1 MPVLLERVLP
11 GGCLQPATKFAHSDA
26 GCIEIALV
34 NNMPDAALES
44 TERQFLELLD
54 AAAEKIS
61 VRLRLFSLPDVPRSH
76 AARAYLAGS
85 YFDISKLW
93 NAQLDGIIVTGT
105 EPRAPSLRD
114 EPYWAALTK
123 LVDWAET
130 KAVASVWSCL
140 AAHAAVLH
148 QDGIARRAL
157 ANKCF
162 GLFDCARVADH
173 PLMDGMPPRVRIAH
187 SRWNELPEEALRA
200 CRYTI
205 LTRSAEAGVD
215 IFVKQGKSLSLYF
228 QGHPEYDERA
238 LLREYRRDIGRYLR
252 RERDSFPAMPQGYFD
267 ANAASV
273 MAEFRERALVDR
285 REELIASF
293 PSAAVEGALTRV
305 KGSPATR
312 IYANWLSHVSS
323 QKAQRLGSR
332 ARATAPRT
340 RRVTAA
346 VSAEGVG

>member
-1 MPVLLERVLP
+1 MPVVLERVIP
-11 GGCLQPATKFAHSDA
+11 GGGPQPATKFAHSDA
-26 GCIEIALV
+26 GCVEIALV

-44 TERQFLELLD
+44 TERQFLELLE
-54 AAAEKIS
+54 AAAEKVS
-61 VRLRLFSLPDVPRSH
+61 VRLRLFSLPDVPRSN

-85 YFDISKLW
+85 YCDISKLW

-105 EPRAPSLRD
+105 EPLAPSLRD
-114 EPYWAALTK
+114 EPYWVALTK
-123 LVDWAET
+123 LVDWAEAN
-130 KAVASVWSCL
+130 AVASVWSCL

-157 ANKCF
+157 ADKCF

-205 LTRSAEAGVD
+205 LTRSTEAGVD
-215 IFVKQGKSLSLYF
+215 IFAKQGKSLSLFF

-252 RERDSFPAMPQGYFD
+252 RERELYPAMPEGYFDDVAADILAAFRDRALLQRDSDPRGSGLLDSFPAAPL
-267 ANAASV
+267 
-273 MAEFRERALVDR
+273 ERHL
-285 REELIASF
+285 
-293 PSAAVEGALTRV
+293 
-305 KGSPATR
+305 
-312 IYANWLSHVSS
+312 
-323 QKAQRLGSR
+323 
-332 ARATAPRT
+332 
-340 RRVTAA
+340 
-346 VSAEGVG
+346 